1 MASRTFALPG
11 GAHSLSGKPDQDQ
24 AFGAVDECEGG
35 ANLAA
40 QRAHWAPDP
49 ILRGSQGGL
58 SGQSES
64 RLRAVLVL
72 WGNGVRFVTSLPPR
86 SILKA
91 LILQKYNIH
100 TEKYAHFNLTALF
113 TK

>member
-24 AFGAVDECEGG
+24 AFRAVDECEGG

-49 ILRGSQGGL
+49 ILEEVKVGFLGK
-58 SGQSES
+58 
-64 RLRAVLVL
+64 V
-72 WGNGVRFVTSLPPR
+72 
-86 SILKA
+86 
-91 LILQKYNIH
+91 
-100 TEKYAHFNLTALF
+100 NLG
-113 TK
+113 